1 MFAIADV
8 KSDATKTLAR
18 VAELVDACASGAY
31 VLTDV
36 EVQVLSRVLNSLSE
50 LASAGLYCFKDY
62 LRGLEYNRSVDIAEA
77 CSAVQVSRVLNS
89 LSELASA
96 GLFFLPYVIYYQNLS
111 VDLAK
116 QCFAVQ
122 VLSRVLNSSTDI
134 ASVGLFLF

>member
-50 LASAGLYCFKDY
+50 LASA
-62 LRGLEYNRSVDIAEA
+62 R
-77 CSAVQVSRVLNS
+77 
-89 LSELASA
+89 
-96 GLFFLPYVIYYQNLS
+96 LFFLPYVIYYQNLS

>member
-1 MFAIADV
+1 
-8 KSDATKTLAR
+8 
-18 VAELVDACASGAY
+18 
-31 VLTDV
+31 
-36 EVQVLSRVLNSLSE
+36 
-50 LASAGLYCFKDY
+50 